1 MCTEEMNLS
10 FSTTGLQAAISVS
23 VLLFSPLPCL
33 PSNRCGLAQFR
44 TMTMSRSEMSLR
56 WRSRAS

>member
-1 MCTEEMNLS
+1 MCTEEVSLS

-44 TMTMSRSEMSLR
+44 PMNMSRSEMEKPWSLNKL
-56 WRSRAS
+56 